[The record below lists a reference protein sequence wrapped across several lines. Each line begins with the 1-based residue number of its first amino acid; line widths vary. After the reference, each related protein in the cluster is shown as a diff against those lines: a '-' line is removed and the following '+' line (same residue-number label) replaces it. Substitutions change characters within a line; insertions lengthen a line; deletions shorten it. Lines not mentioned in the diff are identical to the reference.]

1 MTELW
6 LLRHGETPWTVSGRH
21 TGRTDIPLTE
31 RGRRQAGA
39 LGRRIA
45 DVAFELVLTSPL
57 SRALDTCRLAGY
69 GDVAQLEPDLQ
80 EWDYGEYDGRTTAEI
95 REQRP
100 GWTIW
105 DDGAPNGE
113 SAHGVGLRADRVLE
127 RVRSAD
133 LASDDKVALF
143 AHGHL
148 LRVLAARWLGW
159 PPNAGGA
166 LTLDTASVCVLG
178 TERERP
184 VLRHWNEICHLEG
197 ER

>member
-1 MTELW
+1 MSELW

-21 TGRTDIPLTE
+21 TGRSDIPLTE
-31 RGRRQAGA
+31 RGRKQAGA
-39 LGRRIA
+39 LGSRIA
-45 DVAFELVLTSPL
+45 DRSFELVLTSPL
-57 SRALDTCRLAGY
+57 TRALETCRLAGY
-69 GDVAQLEPDLQ
+69 GDVAQLDPDLQ
-80 EWDYGEYDGRTTAEI
+80 EWDYGAYDGRTTADI
-95 REQRP
+95 RTEWP

-113 SAHGVGLRADRVLE
+113 SARDVGARADRVIE
-127 RVRSAD
+127 RVRAQNG
-133 LASDDKVALF
+133 AAALF

-166 LTLDTASVCVLG
+166 LALDTASVCVLG

-184 VLRHWNEICHLEG
+184 VLRHWNEICHLED

>member
-6 LLRHGETPWTVSGRH
+6 LLRHGETPWTLSGQH
-21 TGRTDIPLTE
+21 TGRTDIALTE
-31 RGRRQAGA
+31 RGRRQAAA
-39 LGRRIA
+39 LAKRIA
-45 DVAFELVLTSPL
+45 DRSFGLVLTSPL

-69 GDVAQLEPDLQ
+69 GDVAQLDPDLQ
-80 EWDYGEYDGRTTAEI
+80 EWDYGAYDGRTSADI
-95 REQRP
+95 RDERP

-113 SAHGVGLRADRVLE
+113 SAHDVGARADRVIE
-127 RVRSAD
+127 RVRAQNG
-133 LASDDKVALF
+133 AAALF

-159 PPNAGGA
+159 PPTAGGS
-166 LTLDTASVCVLG
+166 LTLDTASVCVLS

-184 VLRHWNEICHLEG
+184 VLNHWNEICHLED